1 MIRIRPERALAGT
14 VATQPAGSFR
24 RSLEVSGPRA
34 PPLAA
39 LALPANST
47 TIPLFWRFLPLNRSR
62 PPGATTLGLLPHTS
76 IGQQRTE
83 VITGFFAGLRRAS
96 AVAGAT
102 ARTSSAAMAT
112 SRRTYALITE
122 RTRVGCVFARL
133 GEVFQ

>member
-47 TIPLFWRFLPLNRSR
+47 TIPLVWRFLPLNRSR

-96 AVAGAT
+96 AVAGGPGGDNQPGGG
-102 ARTSSAAMAT
+102 SAG
-112 SRRTYALITE
+112 SP
-122 RTRVGCVFARL
+122 
-133 GEVFQ
+133 